1 MSSSALLFPKHSIE
15 PLEQDSCTVPQEIWL
30 RWVNTQSTEVLCVT
44 VKQFEDPV
52 TLVVSGGHTDD
63 DTTVYL
69 PAPLMMGMQE
79 DEYCSIRV
87 VTTLPPVATKVV
99 LQPLDNEL
107 YHCDIGA
114 AVSKKLSNWHLLRK
128 NQTLTVE
135 CEELGG
141 FPVDVFIKDV
151 EPAETVLLRGEVP
164 LELAESLEEVVEW
177 SAPAPSAPRPSTPAP
192 APPEDFASMFSPPQP
207 SKTGFQ
213 PFSGTGHRLG

>member
-1 MSSSALLFPKHSIE
+1 
-15 PLEQDSCTVPQEIWL
+15 
-30 RWVNTQSTEVLCVT
+30 

-63 DTTVYL
+63 DTVIYL
-69 PAPLMMGMQE
+69 PEALMMGMQQ

-164 LELAESLEEVVEW
+164 LELAEPLEEVVEW
-177 SAPAPSAPRPSTPAP
+177 TATAAAPAPVPRPPTPTP
-192 APPEDFASMFSPPQP
+192 APPEDFETMFTPQP
-207 SKTGFQ
+207 QPKTGFQ
-213 PFSGTGHRLG
+213 AFSGTGHRLG